1 MKYIATIV
9 LFFSCVLA
17 FAQQESNVFS
27 ISPEHPAIGSDFTV
41 TYNAAAPTAKLKDA
55 TGIELYSL
63 VFRNGDDPLFLD
75 LPMKKEGNRWTA
87 SGQIADKFETSW
99 ATISRHLSVL
109 KDSGLIL
116 AERNGQH
123 VVYEL
128 NTTVFQDVV
137 EHLIK
142 WLRPRRPNA

>member
-1 MKYIATIV
+1 M
-9 LFFSCVLA
+9 
-17 FAQQESNVFS
+17 N
-27 ISPEHPAIGSDFTV
+27 D
-41 TYNAAAPTAKLKDA
+41 
-55 TGIELYSL
+55 
-63 VFRNGDDPLFLD
+63 VFRALSDPTRREILEL
-75 LPMKKEGNRWTA
+75 LR
-87 SGQIADKFETSW
+87 SGPRTSGEIAEKFTTSW

-137 EHLIK
+137 ENLIK
-142 WLRPRRPNA
+142 WLGPRGKNA